1 MKVFRFLFV
10 TTLLIA
16 VAGGSAALAGAKL
29 KIDDE
34 SEIDLGFR
42 LQALYINTDDD
53 LDGDGSWDS
62 FDEFKVRRARIRLN
76 GKVNKHVSAFL
87 QTELGSGAGG
97 SGADVRL
104 IDAFVNVKYDNWT
117 QFIMGINMSP
127 ANRQNLTSS
136 GGLMAID
143 RPGVVY
149 KSLTWGGRALHTF
162 SNRTF
167 TNSAAGLSAD
177 FAVRDVGLTFF
188 GSGDTGGNAHLKY
201 YLGIYDGISA
211 DGEDSERT
219 TARVQVNF
227 FDPEPGYFNL
237 STYLG
242 KKKTLAFGA
251 SYDTQSDVAFD
262 GTLGGLVDYEYTSL
276 DAFLEWPAGTGAITA
291 EAAFS
296 ELDFDD
302 APEFLNAQG
311 DGFYLQ
317 VGYFTNNWQPWI
329 EYEDWSSDDG
339 LDIGSFT
346 TTRLGITRFFKGHN
360 ANIKLGYEMFEADT
374 MIGGTTEDSIDS
386 LVLGFYTTY

>member
-1 MKVFRFLFV
+1 MKVFRFLLV

-162 SNRTF
+162 ANRTF
-167 TNSAAGLSAD
+167 GDSAAGLSAD

-188 GSGDTGGNAHLKY
+188 GSGDTGENAHVKY
-201 YLGIYDGISA
+201 YLGLYDGISA
-211 DGEDSERT
+211 AGEDSERFT
-219 TARVQVNF
+219 GRVQVNF
-227 FDPEPGYFNL
+227 FDAEPGYYNL

-242 KKKTLAFGA
+242 KKKTLGFGA
-251 SYDTQSDVAFD
+251 SYDSQSDVTFD
-262 GTLGGLVDYEYTSL
+262 SAMSLVDYGYTSL
-276 DAFLEWPAGTGAITA
+276 DAFVEWPAGDGAITA

-302 APEFLNAQG
+302 APGLENAQG
-311 DGFYLQ
+311 DGFYAQ
-317 VGYFTNNWQPWI
+317 VGYYVNMWQPWV
-329 EYEDWSSDDG
+329 EYETWSSDDAA
-339 LDIGSFT
+339 DVGSFDT
-346 TTRLGITRFFKGHN
+346 IRLGITRFFKGHN
-360 ANIKLGYEMFEADT
+360 ANIKLGYEMFDADT
-374 MIGGTTEDSIDS
+374 MIGGTLEDSIDS